1 MAEYIKPNI
10 YIHEFDKSSYITEGA
25 TTVTGIVGT
34 SNKGPA
40 NEIVLVTSYSNYTD
54 MFGQDSGYLDF
65 FARFFFKYGGN
76 KLLVVRATDQYNF
89 AGITIGLESGYEIKG
104 ELTANES
111 DIPIK
116 WVSGPK
122 IDDHA
127 NLWPKSG
134 VARLNYNDEEE
145 YIIYRQIVGTDALDT
160 VVLHDCVRGVN
171 ATDETVI
178 STWGISV
185 TANPTT
191 DFFETVNPHG
201 LRNGQ
206 NVRFTDTECGVTLGV
221 DYWVINKTSKTF
233 QVTAVNG
240 VVSPVPLTGTSLEN
254 TVNRIPIPTKYINPV
269 CPVVSGEVASGQG
282 TATVAFEEMAY
293 GQFVVGQQV
302 MFNDPTDPS
311 ESYSL
316 YTISSIDTPF
326 NEKLRTQTVTFSA
339 TVPAAVDGTWACLVK
354 DPFYGELG
362 NYTLP
367 MYMNYDAWSLPKYDS
382 TGTFVDKGAGISD
395 PTEPAIFMQIYAR
408 SCGKWANSDVK
419 VSVYTNASWNSS
431 TETPYFKNKIE
442 FVPSSADEFLI
453 VVESVASGAIEESWL
468 CSLIPSK
475 VDYWGKTMFVS
486 DLVNDNSEWIRVFV
500 NPDYVAE
507 IDGTYNSLNEDL
519 SIDSITYLPHT
530 VERYDLGGG
539 TDGSASVAILGQGGV
554 PQVREYK
561 IMNAYNLFANKNEVD
576 IDIISAGGNQSLAVQ
591 TNIKSIAETRMDCVG
606 ILNIPTNMTIAD
618 AVRYKNL
625 LGSSTYSAI
634 YCNGSKVLDSFTG
647 AIQLLPPAIQVTP
660 LIVKTDLIREPWF
673 AVAGYNRGMLNEVI
687 ELEQNINDGDFETL
701 YAAGIN
707 PIINDGAG
715 PVVYGIKTMYVGS
728 SAFNK
733 LPIRRLMLKME
744 KDIKNSMKAFLF
756 EPNTFD
762 TRLRIVRTC
771 EPYLESIKARDG
783 IEDFRVICDDT
794 NNTNQTIAAG
804 QIIVDIFIK
813 PVFAAEYIIFNFT
826 VTKDEISSI
835 ISNT

>member
-10 YIHEFDKSSYITEGA
+10 YINEFDKSSYITEGA

-34 SNKGPA
+34 SSKGPA
-40 NEIVLVTSYSNYTD
+40 NEIILVTSYANYTD
-54 MFGQDSGYLDF
+54 MFGKDSGYLDF

-89 AGITIGLESGYEIKG
+89 AGICNGLDSIYEIVG
-104 ELTANES
+104 ELSANES
-111 DIPIK
+111 DIPITH
-116 WVSGPK
+116 VSGPT
-122 IDDHA
+122 IDAYDGT
-127 NLWPKSG
+127 WPHSG
-134 VARLNYNDEEE
+134 LAALTYNGETE
-145 YIIYRQIVGTDALDT
+145 YVIYREIIGTDALDT
-160 VVLHDCVRGVN
+160 VVLHDCIRGVN
-171 ATDETVI
+171 ATNETVI
-178 STWGISV
+178 ATWGITV

-191 DFFETVNPHG
+191 DFFETTNPHG

-206 NVRFTDTECGVTLGV
+206 NIQFTDTECGVTA
-221 DYWVINKTSKTF
+221 DTNYWVINKTSKTF
-233 QVTAVNG
+233 QVTAING
-240 VVSPVPLTGTSLEN
+240 VSTPVPLTGTSLSN
-254 TVNRIPIPTKYINPV
+254 TVNRIPIPTKYISPV
-269 CPVVSGEVASGQG
+269 CPVVCGEVTSGQG
-282 TATVAFEEMAY
+282 TTTVAFEELNY
-293 GQFVVGQQV
+293 GQLIVGKQV

-316 YTISSIDTPF
+316 YTISSIDTAF
-326 NEKLRTQTVTFSA
+326 NETTRTQTVVFSA
-339 TVPAAVDGTWACLVK
+339 AVPAAVDGTWACMVL
-354 DPFYGELG
+354 DPFYGEFG
-362 NYTLP
+362 TYTLP

-382 TGTFVDKGAGISD
+382 TGTYVEKGAGISD
-395 PTEPAIFMQIYAR
+395 PTERAIFMQIYAR
-408 SCGKWANSDVK
+408 SCGKWANTDVRI
-419 VSVYTNASWNSS
+419 SVYNNDAWNSS

-442 FVPSSADEFLI
+442 FVPSTDDEFLI
-453 VVESVASGAIEESWL
+453 VVESYATGAIEESWL
-468 CSLIPSK
+468 CSLIPGK
-475 VDYWGKTMFVS
+475 TDYWGKTMFVT

-500 NPDYVAE
+500 NPDYIAE
-507 IDGTYNSLNEDL
+507 IDGTFNKLKEDGT
-519 SIDSITYLPHT
+519 IDSITYLPHKI
-530 VERYDLGGG
+530 ERYYLGGG
-539 TDGSASVAILGQGGV
+539 TDGSASVATLGAGGI

-561 IMNAYNLFANKNEVD
+561 IMDCYNLFSNKNEVD

-591 TNIKSIAETRMDCVG
+591 VNIKSICDTRMDCVG
-606 ILNIPTNMTIAD
+606 ILNIPWGLSIAD

-625 LGSSTYSAI
+625 VGSSTYSAI

-647 AIQLLPPAIQVTP
+647 SIVSLPPAIQVTP
-660 LIVKTDLIREPWF
+660 LIVKTDLIREPWY

-687 ELEQNINDGDFETL
+687 ELEQNITDGDFETL

-715 PVVYGIKTMYVGS
+715 PVIYGIKTMYVGS

-733 LPIRRLMLKME
+733 LTVRRLMLKME

-794 NNTNQTIAAG
+794 NNTNQTIASG
-804 QIIVDIFIK
+804 QIICDIYIK